1 MIDAFEA
8 TFHSY
13 GFTDFD
19 FERAF
24 RTWELNPGY
33 PLILV
38 TLTETNEFFIQRE
51 RFFSRKPPVAANTS
65 IWFMPLNFAT
75 PSNADFDDTSI
86 SNYFPD
92 GESTFRFTAPSD
104 ASQWY
109 IFNKQQ
115 LGYYRVNYDLN
126 NWKNLIRVLNSD
138 EFNKI
143 HILNRAQL
151 IDDAM
156 VLAPGGYLNIDYDI
170 FFGILSYLERE
181 TEYTPWYAASIFF
194 NQLYSIY
201 GSRNVDVNVSLLWYW
216 NKFYNKFPFF
226 LGIHSKLVSKIL
238 RTLQTLN

>member
-1 MIDAFEA
+1 MIDAFGA
-8 TFHSY
+8 TFRTF

-24 RTWELNPGY
+24 RSWELNPGY

-38 TLTETNEFFIQRE
+38 TLKETNEFFIQRE
-51 RFFSRKPPVAANTS
+51 RFFNRKPPVAENTS
-65 IWFMPLNFAT
+65 IWFMPLNVAT

-86 SNYFPD
+86 TEYFPD
-92 GESTFRFTAPSD
+92 GESTFTFAAPSD

-126 NWKNLIRVLNSD
+126 NWKNLINVLNSE
-138 EFNKI
+138 EFKKI

-156 VLAPGGYLNIDYDI
+156 VLAPGGYLNINYDI

-194 NQLYSIY
+194 NQLYSIF
-201 GSRNVDVNVSLLWYW
+201 GPHNDDVNVSLVWY
-216 NKFYNKFPFF
+216 
-226 LGIHSKLVSKIL
+226 S
-238 RTLQTLN
+238 